1 MNHIDVFNGDADGIC
16 ALIQYRL
23 AFPAES
29 TLITGVKRDIQLL
42 EKASIKKGDQVTVF
56 DISMAK
62 NIDALNRVLSEGA
75 SIFYVDHHI
84 SGNIPKHPNL
94 KALIDTSPKI
104 CTSLIVDKYLEG
116 KYLEWA
122 IVAAFGDNMN
132 DSAKKKAKTIALNTK
147 NTEQL
152 KRLGISINYNG
163 YGSSLDDL
171 HFKPDALYKKMV
183 AYASPLDF
191 INDTQSAYQQLQ
203 TGYDSD
209 IAKTK
214 KLKPEIDKSHIA
226 IYKLPDELWARRVSG
241 VFGNLLANKYPDRA
255 HAILTTHPEDGYVV
269 SVRAPLNNL
278 DHAGELC
285 SQFPSGGGR
294 KGAAGINQLPEK
306 KLETFISQL
315 DKMYN
320 N

>member
-84 SGNIPKHPNL
+84 SGDIPKHPNL

-147 NTEQL
+147 NIKQL

-171 HFKPDALYKKMV
+171 HFKPDQLYKEMS
-183 AYASPLDF
+183 AYTSPLDF
-191 INDTQSAYQQLQ
+191 ISDSQSVYQKLQ
-203 TGYDSD
+203 TGYDN
-209 IAKTK
+209 
-214 KLKPEIDKSHIA
+214 EM
-226 IYKLPDELWARRVSG
+226 R
-241 VFGNLLANKYPDRA
+241 
-255 HAILTTHPEDGYVV
+255 
-269 SVRAPLNNL
+269 
-278 DHAGELC
+278 
-285 SQFPSGGGR
+285 
-294 KGAAGINQLPEK
+294 
-306 KLETFISQL
+306 
-315 DKMYN
+315 
-320 N
+320 